1 MIFLV
6 LEIRNA
12 SGSRVQPVGSY
23 CFPGK
28 EVTHSIKISL
38 MALGLSKQEEEKE
51 ERENVLF
58 CVRVGNELGG
68 NIDEP
73 IEVSHKKCLLWQS

>member
-38 MALGLSKQEEEKE
+38 MALGLSKQEEE
-51 ERENVLF
+51 RGNVLF

-68 NIDEP
+68 NRDEQ
-73 IEVSHKKCLLWQS
+73 IEVSHKKCLYWQS